1 MKKKAVNEREPNN
14 LNLST
19 LNIEVEEVDWHK
31 WQRLIN
37 ICAEMLNAPAMI
49 INRVTPEGV
58 EKFLASQTCQK
69 QLDTNQFN
77 MDHNKFCLNVIT
89 ESQILYVKDIRE
101 DCRYQKEEMPYLSYL
116 GLPITWPD
124 GSIFGSLSV
133 LDTQTTN
140 YPDEYIDALSVIK
153 EVIDSDLRHLYKEDQ
168 LLKMSYTDPLTQ
180 IYNRRGLIDL
190 LQSTQDLA
198 RRLKRQLILIYFD
211 LDKFKTANDKYGH
224 DMGDKLLNLFAM
236 NLKKNSRSCDLVA
249 RWGGDEFIVIIHAE
263 DIESIKVYIDRMN
276 QHLADQTYL
285 PEIHFSYG
293 YAVIKPD
300 DSSTLAQLLST
311 ADENMYRN
319 KQLKR
324 TDHKK

>member
-1 MKKKAVNEREPNN
+1 MQAPDTQPET

-19 LNIEVEEVDWHK
+19 LNIEVEESDWKK

-37 ICAEMLNAPAMI
+37 ICAEMFDASAII
-49 INRVTPEGV
+49 INRVKVDGIEM
-58 EKFLASQTCQK
+58 FLASEKCKTQQTSSK
-69 QLDTNQFN
+69 FN
-77 MDHNKFCLNVIT
+77 INNNSYCTEVIT
-89 ESQILYVKDIRE
+89 TTQYLYVKNLQQDT
-101 DCRYQKEEMPYLSYL
+101 RYQEGEMPYLSYL
-116 GLPITWPD
+116 GLPIVWPD

-133 LDTQTTN
+133 LNTEVTD
-140 YPDEYIDALSVIK
+140 YPQDYIDALGVIK
-153 EVIDSDLRHLYKEDQ
+153 EVLDSDLRHLYKEEQ

-180 IYNRRGLIDL
+180 VYNRRGLMDL

-211 LDKFKTANDKYGH
+211 LDKFKTANDRYGH

-263 DIESIKVYIDRMN
+263 DTECVDFYINRMN
-276 QHLADQTYL
+276 QHLSEQTYL

-293 YAVIKPD
+293 FTLIKPD
-300 DSSTLAQLLST
+300 DKSTLAELLST
-311 ADENMYRN
+311 ADQNMYRN
-319 KQLKR
+319 KKLKK